1 MALTKDQIRSTY
13 PLPVYNY
20 RVEID
25 GTPIAFSEVSGL
37 SMAYETHLHAESSLN
52 GSGPVWMYMPG
63 QSKPVSLTLKKGVV
77 IGVSVRVL
85 FGWLNTIQLNRVQ
98 KKDIHVRLCDE
109 NGQAVVS
116 WLVRNAFPIKLDA
129 PAFTASANEVAIEGL
144 DLMADAVVVEQA

>member
-1 MALTKDQIRSTY
+1 MALTPDQIRTTY

-25 GTPIAFSEVSGL
+25 GVPVAFSEVSGL
-37 SMAYETHLHAESSLN
+37 SAAYDTHLHAESSLD
-52 GSGPVWMYMPG
+52 GRGAVWMYMPG

-77 IGVSVRVL
+77 TGVSVRVL
-85 FGWLNTIQLNRVQ
+85 FGWLNTIALNRVV

-109 NGQAVVS
+109 NGSAIVS

-129 PAFTASANEVAIEGL
+129 PAFTASANEVAIEGM

>member
-1 MALTKDQIRSTY
+1 MALTPDQIRTTY

-25 GTPIAFSEVSGL
+25 GVPVAFSEVSGL
-37 SMAYETHLHAESSLN
+37 SAAYDTHLHAESSLD
-52 GSGPVWMYMPG
+52 GRGAVWMYMPG

-77 IGVSVRVL
+77 TGVSVRVL
-85 FGWLNTIQLNRVQ
+85 FGWLNTIALNRVQ

-109 NGQAVVS
+109 NGSAIVS
-116 WLVRNAFPIKLDA
+116 WLVRNAFPVKLDA
-129 PAFTASANEVAIEGL
+129 PAFTASSNEVAIEGL